1 MGQDVVAVRKA
12 ASQGG
17 HVDERGGY
25 LSVRTPGPAFNVVR
39 TMKNFLIRLLV
50 NAAALSAAAWVVGG
64 IQLTG
69 GLGSVLV
76 VALLFGIVNALLK
89 PVLVLLSIPFIVLTL
104 GFFALVVNGAL
115 LLITA
120 SLTDHLAVAGLGS
133 AILGSIVMSVVTML
147 LGRAL
152 KDGEDR

>member
-1 MGQDVVAVRKA
+1 
-12 ASQGG
+12 
-17 HVDERGGY
+17 
-25 LSVRTPGPAFNVVR
+25 
-39 TMKNFLIRLLV
+39 MKNFLIRLLV
-50 NAAALSAAAWVVGG
+50 NAAALSAAAWAVGG

-76 VALLFGIVNALLK
+76 VALVFGIVNALLK

-120 SLTDHLAVAGLGS
+120 SLTDHLTVAGLGS

-152 KDGEDR
+152 EDGEER